1 MVYFQSKT
9 MHMVIYHSREQTREI
24 NPFISNM
31 WNMEDHIMNICYDP
45 KHSTGFSGPKNYIK
59 SFINRFTITQF
70 LNNQNAY
77 SLLKKYLK
85 IPKV

>member
-1 MVYFQSKT
+1 ML
-9 MHMVIYHSREQTREI
+9 
-24 NPFISNM
+24 
-31 WNMEDHIMNICYDP
+31 NMEDHIINICYDP

-59 SFINRFTITQF
+59 SFIDRFKITQY

-77 SLLKKYLK
+77 SLQKKCLK